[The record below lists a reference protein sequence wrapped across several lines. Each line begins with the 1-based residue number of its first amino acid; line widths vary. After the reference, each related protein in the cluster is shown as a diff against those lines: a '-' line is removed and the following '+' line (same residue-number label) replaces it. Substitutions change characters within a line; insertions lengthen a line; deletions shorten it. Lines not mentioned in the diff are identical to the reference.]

1 MLDILGLCR
10 LSLPNGCPST
20 PTTLPLQSDGQH
32 WLPGGWQ
39 PFNDF
44 LDVDDDASVTAA
56 YGDDKTSREVLKG

>member
-1 MLDILGLCR
+1 MGVHPLQQ
-10 LSLPNGCPST
+10 P
-20 PTTLPLQSDGQH
+20 LPLQSDGQH

-56 YGDDKTSREVLKG
+56 YGDDKTSSEVLKG